1 FLTDNFIDKNGRCI
15 AMSDDEY
22 RLSYYL
28 IRHAEKQRTDPNNH
42 DPELTKEGHERAEK
56 WAQILQDIPL
66 DAVYSTDYKRTI
78 STAQPTADDQ
88 SLEIKSYNP
97 RALFS
102 PAFQKETA
110 GKTVLVVGHSNTTPV
125 FVNKIIGKEKYPH
138 MDDGDNGS
146 LYIVTIVGKAV
157 TDVVLRMD

>member
-1 FLTDNFIDKNGRCI
+1 KKLLLILALVFCVSTSYAQEITT
-15 AMSDDEY
+15 
-22 RLSYYL
+22 YYL
-28 IRHAEKQRTDPNNH
+28 IRHAEKQRTDPNNY

-78 STAQPTADDQ
+78 STAQPTANDQ
-88 SLEIKSYNP
+88 SLEIASYDP
-97 RALFS
+97 RELFS
-102 PAFQKETA
+102 PTFQKATT

-125 FVNKIIGKEKYPH
+125 FVNKIIGQEKYPH

-146 LYIVTIVGKAV
+146 LYIVTLVGKAV

>member
-1 FLTDNFIDKNGRCI
+1 MKKLLLVLALIFCASTSYAQEITT
-15 AMSDDEY
+15 
-22 RLSYYL
+22 YYL
-28 IRHAEKQRTDPNNH
+28 IRHAEKQRADPNNH
-42 DPELTKEGHERAEK
+42 DPELTREGHERAEK

-66 DAVYSTDYKRTI
+66 DAVYSTDYKRTV
-78 STAQPTADDQ
+78 STAQPTAKRK
-88 SLEIKSYNP
+88 SLEIESYDP
-97 RALFS
+97 RELFS